1 MKYKKEL
8 VCMIIYFIFCFT
20 PLFALQIKNSAFSK
34 ILPGTTAGTQVF
46 FIFLYISILPLI
58 FSTLLGVVFAIAYL
72 FLHKHFVGRKMI
84 YGIIERDA
92 PKKSKV
98 IMRGVFPAL
107 ATLNFALIFTPYL
120 QEVILLESVFIDRPG
135 QVYFLTFAILCI
147 FTAAPSAGLFSG
159 AWFLNDAGI
168 GYSNKEKVRDTG
180 EFIEFRSV
188 GGWFHQFLKG
198 YAGIGVIF
206 SFYEIISVFLNSAV
220 GTVSANIFDLI
231 MLLVIVIPLPLYG
244 TLAMIPTLIFNDLL
258 REKRIK
264 FMRNQ
269 AKRMGI
275 TEELQYTID

>member
-8 VCMIIYFIFCFT
+8 ICIIIYFIFCSV
-20 PLFALQIKNSAFSK
+20 PLLALQQEDSAFAK
-34 ILPGTTAGTQVF
+34 ILPGATAGTQGF
-46 FIFLYISILPLI
+46 FIFLLISFLPLI
-58 FSTLLGVVFAIAYL
+58 FSALLGVVFAIAYL
-72 FLHKHFVGRKMI
+72 FLHKRFIGRKMI
-84 YGIIERDA
+84 YGIIERDV

-98 IMRGVFPAL
+98 IMRGVFPTL

-120 QEVILLESVFIDRPG
+120 QEVILLESVFINRPG

-206 SFYEIISVFLNSAV
+206 SFYELISVFINSAAETY
-220 GTVSANIFDLI
+220 GANISGLI
-231 MLLVIVIPLPLYG
+231 MLLLIVLPLPLYG
-244 TLAMIPTLIFNDLL
+244 TLAMIPTLIINDLL

-264 FMRNQ
+264 FMLNQ